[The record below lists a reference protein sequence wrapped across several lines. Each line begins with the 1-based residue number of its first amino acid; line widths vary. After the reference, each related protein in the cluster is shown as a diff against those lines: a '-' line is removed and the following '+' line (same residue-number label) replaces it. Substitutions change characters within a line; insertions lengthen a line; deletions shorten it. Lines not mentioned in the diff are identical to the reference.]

1 MDLLTMNTLFLI
13 GAMLVGFSVLVSAL
27 SSRFGIPI
35 LVIFLGVGILAGEQ
49 GIGGIQFDDYSLAF
63 IASNLALAIILFDGG
78 MRTRVASFKVALW
91 PALSL
96 ATIGVV
102 ITAGLTG
109 LMAAWLFDLG
119 WIQGL
124 LIGGIVAST
133 DAAAV
138 FSMLGGRN
146 INERVRATLE
156 IESGSNDPMAI
167 FLTVALIEVLSGI
180 QDAPDN
186 NALTMLVMLVQ
197 QFGLGVLLGGLSG
210 FLLLQLVNRSV
221 LANGLY
227 PLLALS
233 GGLVVFALTS
243 MLGGSGFLAIY
254 LCGLY
259 LGNQPLRSRASI
271 LSVLD
276 GLAWL
281 SQISMFLILGL
292 LLTPSDLL
300 PIVFPGLILA
310 LWIILIARPLAVLG
324 SLALFRRFNLR
335 ERLYVSW
342 LGLRGAVPIIL
353 AVYPVMAG
361 LEDAQLYFN
370 LAFFVVMVSLV
381 VQGSSIPLATRLA
394 KVRIPSQPQPISRA
408 GLEIHPTS
416 DWELFVYR
424 LGPEKW
430 CIGRELRGLRM
441 PEGTRIA
448 ALFRGKELLHPT
460 GSTRLLADDIL
471 CIVGHESDLPA
482 LGKLFSEAPTRDIDE
497 TFFAD
502 FILDA
507 QAKIRDLVPIYGLK
521 PDEKVLDLNIG
532 EFLTRRLGGKPV
544 LGDQFEWQGFVWTVV
559 DMSDGEVRKIG
570 MKLAS

>member
-1 MDLLTMNTLFLI
+1 M
-13 GAMLVGFSVLVSAL
+13 
-27 SSRFGIPI
+27 
-35 LVIFLGVGILAGEQ
+35 
-49 GIGGIQFDDYSLAF
+49 
-63 IASNLALAIILFDGG
+63 
-78 MRTRVASFKVALW
+78 
-91 PALSL
+91 
-96 ATIGVV
+96 
-102 ITAGLTG
+102 
-109 LMAAWLFDLG
+109 
-119 WIQGL
+119 
-124 LIGGIVAST
+124 IGGIVAST

-138 FSMLGGRN
+138 FSLLGGRN

-167 FLTVALIEVLSGI
+167 FLTVALIEVLASV
-180 QDAPDN
+180 QSSPDSH
-186 NALTMLVMLVQ
+186 LISMLIMLVQ
-197 QFGLGVLLGGLSG
+197 QFGLGILLGGLSG
-210 FLLLQLVNRSV
+210 FLLLHLVNRSV

-233 GGLVVFALTS
+233 GGLVVFATTS

-259 LGNQPLRSRASI
+259 LGNRPLRSRASI
-271 LSVLD
+271 LSVFD

-300 PIVFPGLILA
+300 PIMLPGLVLA
-310 LWIILIARPLAVLG
+310 LWMILIARPLAVLG
-324 SLALFRRFNLR
+324 SLALFQRFNLR
-335 ERLYVSW
+335 ERLYISW

-394 KVRIPSQPQPISRA
+394 RVKIPSQPQPISRA

-448 ALFRGKELLHPT
+448 ALFRGRELLHPT

-471 CIVGHESDLPA
+471 CIVGHEYDLPA
-482 LGKLFSEAPTRDIDE
+482 LGKLFSEAPTRDVDE

-502 FILDA
+502 FVLDA

-521 PDEKVLDLNIG
+521 PDEKVVELSIG
-532 EFLTRRLGGKPV
+532 DFLTRRLGGKPV
-544 LGDQFEWQGFVWTVV
+544 LGDQFEWQGFIWTVV
-559 DMSDGEVRKIG
+559 DMADGQVRKIG
-570 MKLAS
+570 MKLAR

>member
-49 GIGGIQFDDYSLAF
+49 GIGGIEFDDYSLAF

-109 LMAAWLFDLG
+109 FMAAWLFDLD

-167 FLTVALIEVLSGI
+167 FLTVALIEVLSGM
-180 QDAPDN
+180 QDAQEN
-186 NALTMLVMLVQ
+186 NALAMLIMLIQ
-197 QFGLGVLLGGLSG
+197 QFGLGVLLGGLAG

-233 GGLVVFALTS
+233 GGLVVFAMTS

-259 LGNQPLRSRASI
+259 LGNRPLRSRASI

-300 PIVFPGLILA
+300 PIMLPALLLA
-310 LWIILIARPLAVLG
+310 LWMILIARPLAVLG
-324 SLALFRRFNLR
+324 SLVLFRRFNLR

-394 KVRIPSQPQPISRA
+394 KVRIPSQPQPISRS

-416 DWELFVYR
+416 EWELFVYR

-448 ALFRGKELLHPT
+448 ALFRGRELLHPT

-471 CIVGHESDLPA
+471 CIVGHETDLPA
-482 LGKLFSEAPTRDIDE
+482 LGKLFSEAPASDIDE

-521 PDEKVLDLNIG
+521 PDEKVLDLNMG
-532 EFLTRRLGGKPV
+532 EYLTRRLGGKPV

-559 DMSDGEVRKIG
+559 DMSDGQVRKIG
-570 MKLAS
+570 MKLAR